1 MRKIFCIL
9 LFIIAFATSKAQR
22 NNDVRGTRV
31 IADSVLAPPLR
42 DTTHTPI
49 RKGEIT
55 MRPQDSL
62 VYVAVSTT
70 APKKW
75 DLLDKNGGSGGS
87 TDLTGVRDT
96 LNKVAAGYFTNDR
109 ANNYS
114 INFKHT
120 DFVDSTLKN
129 DLQSTTAY
137 FTKGLVLNGNY
148 GSGITGSYL
157 RAWNYGYLIN
167 ERWNQKLLFQVLDSS
182 SDLQIGIGI
191 KGSGLLNARDNYNY
205 IDGTLGDSA
214 ATTLYTV
221 QTTAGDNKSSTGVL
235 INAGDFIE
243 LTVEEISDSVVF
255 YYRNLTNNNS
265 IRLTRQILTTNSGSS
280 NRMGY
285 PTIFF
290 AKGHVRLIDY
300 SISEEDFDYMFIGNS
315 ITVAHNASSFDTT
328 FVARLQQKTANRINN
343 TSKSS
348 ATTFDYTKAV
358 HDLNFRNKVVFLS
371 GLIGNDPAGGLT
383 SAQSKTYYTQVVD
396 ALKAKGNTVVHID
409 VTYRSTFL
417 GSAAWVDLHRLN
429 KWLDTAYGAVD
440 KVIHLDTITAAELS
454 DGVHLNDA
462 GNGVVY
468 NSILRGASG
477 YFERDNS
484 VVIIDSTKLYNG
496 IDGTVLVDSSGKI
509 HRNNR
514 FRWNRSNNSLEVNG
528 ISIASSLTSGTK
540 YTLPLV
546 SGLTGTSYVS
556 HTNGDLGLVIQRASV
571 NTSGPNLYFYKT
583 NTTDFSSAS
592 AQVGGQTG
600 TITFASPTGN
610 GTIRNHYQIF
620 NQTGAVNSLTG
631 IYSGLFFSS
640 GDTTS
645 STLTV
650 TNGFTYNTMTHFLRG
665 LGLSANNN
673 GFDQSTFQTFN
684 TTVGSLINTNIS
696 TINNATRSAGSN
708 DLVNRGIYATASG
721 AQKNYAAIFDAGNVG
736 MGTTT
741 PHESAKLDITST
753 TQGVL
758 ISRMNTTQQNAISSP
773 ATGLLIFNTDTAKYR
788 FYNGSAW
795 ETIGGSSG
803 GGTSYT
809 FANGLTN
816 TSGTV
821 KLGGSLTGSTSITGA
836 YQFKVE
842 TDSVY
847 LGIPGC
853 VDCYFRIDAT
863 GETQIGALNT
873 VTINSPTVR
882 FPGITNNTSQDRLAG
897 FVNSSKAMGTI
908 TIGSGLT
915 LASGQLSA
923 NGTGLVPTSRTIST
937 TSPLAGGGDLSA
949 NMTLSIANAAADG
962 STKGAASFTAN
973 DFNATTGNI
982 SLDYTNGQKA
992 TPSQPGFMTAAQAA
1006 RLDSNSYIIGDQ
1018 GVDAILDNDSTVR
1031 LRIKAFQIWD
1041 SDTVTTTNNTITT
1054 AATITCPNDGAGV
1067 LTVTMVGVKTNG
1079 TKYLTGE
1086 KKIQWTSSGGAVT
1099 IRYTTEV
1106 AADFLTGFSTAT
1118 WTVDAS
1124 GGTLRIRVTGEATE
1138 NVEWSPSYT
1147 VKYHSVAL

>member
-1 MRKIFCIL
+1 MKKIL
-9 LFIIAFATSKAQR
+9 LILSFIGLYCGAKSQTFPNVDSVKKY
-22 NNDVRGTRV
+22 
-31 IADSVLAPPLR
+31 IADSIVRNRAMQATTLNKAYTGVAKFLPYMVQ
-42 DTTHTPI
+42 DTANITLKAHGFFAFQRKDSSFYMYDTIGGKRWRKPAVVAGGGGSFDATGI
-49 RKGEIT
+49 R
-55 MRPQDSL
+55 DSL
-62 VYVAVSTT
+62 S
-70 APKKW
+70 
-75 DLLDKNGGSGGS
+75 
-87 TDLTGVRDT
+87 
-96 LNKVAAGYFTNDR
+96 KVAAGYFTNDR
-109 ANNYS
+109 GNNYS
-114 INFKHT
+114 VTFKHK
-120 DFVDSTLKN
+120 DFFDSTLKN

-182 SDLQIGIGI
+182 SLLQIGIGI

-328 FVARLQQKTANRINN
+328 FIGRLQQKTANRINN

-396 ALKAKGNTVVHID
+396 ALKAKGNTVIHID

-440 KVIHLDTITAAELS
+440 KVIHLDTITAAELA

-484 VVIIDSTKLYNG
+484 VVVIDSTNIYNG
-496 IDGTVLVDSSGKI
+496 IDGTVLVDSLGKM

-514 FRWNRSNNSLEVNG
+514 LRWNRTGNTFEVNG
-528 ISIASSLTSGTK
+528 INIASSLTSGTK

-546 SGLTGTSYVS
+546 SGLVGTSYVS

-583 NTTDFSSAS
+583 NTTDFSSAAS
-592 AQVGGQTG
+592 QVGGQTG

-620 NQTGAVNSLTG
+620 NQTGAANSLTG

-684 TTVGSLINTNIS
+684 TTAGSLINTNIS

-708 DLVNRGIYATASG
+708 DLINRGIYATASG
-721 AQKNYAAIFDAGNVG
+721 AQKNYAAIFDAGNIG

-741 PHESAKLDITST
+741 PNESAKLDITST

-758 ISRMNTTQQNAISSP
+758 FPRMNATQMAAITAPATGLVVFNTTANLFFFYDGAAWDTIGSNATVAATALSAITAATANNTINNGANQQTWNWNGITTEAGGLQLGTNSLSSGALLYLSVNSTAAASNTQKGLEIQTQGTNATSSQTTYGAFVNNNHDGTSSTNVGLYARASGGTNNYAIIVPSASGKVGFGTATPDASAMLDVTSTTQGVLISRMTTTQRNAISSP
-773 ATGLLIFNTDTAKYR
+773 AEGLLVFDTDINSLYQYT
-788 FYNGSAW
+788 GSAW
-795 ETIGGSSG
+795 LQMATVTGTENFINKRITKRTGTTASS
-803 GGTSYT
+803 S
-809 FANGLTN
+809 
-816 TSGTV
+816 
-821 KLGGSLTGSTSITGA
+821 SLTINA
-836 YQFKVE
+836 DDV
-842 TDSVY
+842 DVY
-847 LGIPGC
+847 
-853 VDCYFRIDAT
+853 
-863 GETQIGALNT
+863 T
-873 VTINSPTVR
+873 VTALAANLTINAPT
-882 FPGITNNTSQDRLAG
+882 
-897 FVNSSKAMGTI
+897 GTP
-908 TIGSGLT
+908 TEGQT
-915 LASGQLSA
+915 LLIRIKD
-923 NGTGLVPTSRTIST
+923 NGTGRTLTFNSVFRA
-937 TSPLAGGGDLSA
+937 LGV
-949 NMTLSIANAAADG
+949 TL
-962 STKGAASFTAN
+962 
-973 DFNATTGNI
+973 
-982 SLDYTNGQKA
+982 
-992 TPSQPGFMTAAQAA
+992 P
-1006 RLDSNSYIIGDQ
+1006 
-1018 GVDAILDNDSTVR
+1018 
-1031 LRIKAFQIWD
+1031 
-1041 SDTVTTTNNTITT
+1041 TTTVANK
-1054 AATITCPNDGAGV
+1054 
-1067 LTVTMVGVKTNG
+1067 TMYIGCIWNVADS
-1079 TKYLTGE
+1079 KYD
-1086 KKIQWTSSGGAVT
+1086 V
-1099 IRYTTEV
+1099 V
-1106 AADFLTGFSTAT
+1106 
-1118 WTVDAS
+1118 
-1124 GGTLRIRVTGEATE
+1124 
-1138 NVEWSPSYT
+1138 
-1147 VKYHSVAL
+1147 SVNEEL